1 MRVGSNNTMLS
12 MTSQFQHDCPMM
24 TGSFNGWEEPCRMIP
39 VREFS
44 HFVDK
49 KKPEFF
55 AELRKKGLISKAPQ
69 KYQELN
75 EREKKEYQARLPE
88 FKKQY
93 EPEIWKQ
100 KMARLLKYRRPCLVN
115 LFEMDVQTDR
125 EVWVTAAFV
134 KPGTHTFIVSD
145 LRGDRARHHHNLHEC
160 TVDPRVEPILPY
172 ERITKIKSGDE
183 FQRWKTIFAPWP
195 NEGEPMFRQCIEH
208 DVKLWKVTRLIKD
221 QDDYNGVVRT
231 LTKHAKTLVHLFLF
245 LASKSQFPAIGLL
258 DLGAFCQDSRIV
270 DAKFISSTVD
280 RQFIAATSANP
291 NIVIDDRMAKM
302 RASASKTELLR
313 ICPDGAL
320 LRYQFIEILVRIA
333 GAKYKGQTYTA
344 FKKEPELIDT
354 YSRALEVL
362 IEEHIIQQFDYE
374 TPETIR
380 FSKIWKNDSAAIFR
394 ANQGLIFDLM
404 KTIQKKKKFL
414 SFDATFKMIE
424 KVEKPEQQP
433 PQTISLKEFTQLYG
447 MSKLLIVEESH

>member
-1 MRVGSNNTMLS
+1 
-12 MTSQFQHDCPMM
+12 
-24 TGSFNGWEEPCRMIP
+24 MIP

-44 HFVDK
+44 HFIDK

-55 AELRKKGLISKAPQ
+55 SELRKKGLISKAPQ

-75 EREKKEYQARLPE
+75 EREKKEYQARLPA

-93 EPEIWKQ
+93 EPEIWKR

-145 LRGDRARHHHNLHEC
+145 LRGGKARHHHNLHEC

-183 FQRWKTIFAPWP
+183 FQRRKTIFAPWP

-231 LTKHAKTLVHLFLF
+231 LMKHAKTLVHLFLF

-270 DAKFISSTVD
+270 DAKFILSTVD

-291 NIVIDDRMAKM
+291 NIVADERITKM
-302 RASASKTELLR
+302 RASASKNELLR

-320 LRYQFIEILVRIA
+320 LRYQFIEILVRVA

-354 YSRALEVL
+354 YSRAL
-362 IEEHIIQQFDYE
+362 
-374 TPETIR
+374 
-380 FSKIWKNDSAAIFR
+380 
-394 ANQGLIFDLM
+394 
-404 KTIQKKKKFL
+404 
-414 SFDATFKMIE
+414 
-424 KVEKPEQQP
+424 
-433 PQTISLKEFTQLYG
+433 
-447 MSKLLIVEESH
+447 